1 MDLNNAYSQAGIT
14 GSVIALIGVAWRVCR
29 QVSGK
34 RCRSNCCGYEME
46 ADFKVDDLP
55 PSPPAA
61 FKTNP
66 MVDANQSVRVELA
79 TQNR

>member
-1 MDLNNAYSQAGIT
+1 
-14 GSVIALIGVAWRVCR
+14 
-29 QVSGK
+29 
-34 RCRSNCCGYEME
+34 ME